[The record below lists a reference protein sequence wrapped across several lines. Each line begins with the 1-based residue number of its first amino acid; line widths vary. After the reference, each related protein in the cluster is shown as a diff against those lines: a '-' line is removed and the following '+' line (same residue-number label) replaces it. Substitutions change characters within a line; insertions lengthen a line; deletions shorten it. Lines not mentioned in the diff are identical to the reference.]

1 MAAPAPGSRPASASG
16 IIPAEWP
23 AQAADAIVDTIEK
36 VRDKTTRPVVI
47 AARGL
52 VYGVI
57 AVIVGTVA
65 AILLLVGIT
74 RFLTNWMEVWVVYT
88 VLALG
93 FSLGGAVLLRKANA
107 VRPAD
112 TD

>member
-1 MAAPAPGSRPASASG
+1 MAAPAPGSRPTSASG

-23 AQAADAIVDTIEK
+23 AQAADAIVDTISK
-36 VRDKTTRPVVI
+36 VRDKTTRPIVI

-52 VYGVI
+52 VYGVLALI
-57 AVIVGTVA
+57 IGTVA
-65 AILLLVGIT
+65 VILLLVGIT

-88 VLALG
+88 ALAVL
-93 FSLGGAVLLRKANA
+93 FSIGGAVLLRKANS